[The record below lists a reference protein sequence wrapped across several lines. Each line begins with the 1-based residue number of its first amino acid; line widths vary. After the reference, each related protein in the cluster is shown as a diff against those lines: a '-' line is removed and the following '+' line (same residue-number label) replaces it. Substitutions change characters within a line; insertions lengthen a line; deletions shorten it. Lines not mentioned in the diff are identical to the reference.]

1 MLSTTIRGLCE
12 ENPDTSELQ
21 IDFPINDNAFEAI
34 ALYIQSGQIS
44 VSDKSDATLVELLR
58 VSDFLGTEDL
68 LCFLIKYIAKRV
80 SLESGLKK
88 FQITHKTVPYLLF
101 KRITERIENSNSL
114 LSAWTTYTEGYTNGN
129 NSVPDE
135 WRDELLSIDLSNV
148 EYPVLQEAFVQMPR
162 HVFAQMSPCGLFIK
176 QTKAIQALIINSSE
190 QSLAET
196 IYKTL
201 Y

>member
-21 IDFPINDNAFEAI
+21 IDFPIDDDAFEAI
-34 ALYIQSGQIS
+34 TLYIQSGQIS
-44 VSDKSDATLVELLR
+44 VSDKNDATLVELLR

-80 SLESGLKK
+80 SLESGPKN

-114 LSAWTTYTEGYTNGN
+114 LSAWTTYTQGYTNAN
-129 NSVPDE
+129 IDE
-135 WRDELLSIDLSNV
+135 WRDELLSIDLSDV
-148 EYPVLQEAFVQMPR
+148 EYPVLQDAFVHMPR

-176 QTKAIQALIINSSE
+176 QKKAMEALMISSSE